1 MPLIQQRVQ
10 SAMSQH
16 TPLYGKKPWFWSHS
30 SFLFFTPG
38 TSNMHKAC
46 IHLCFL
52 SFWQPVNLW
61 MGRAPPPPFFFYLF
75 LLHVFEYWPV
85 NAWGSWNPLELKFH
99 SCKLT
104 HECWESEFDTPHQT
118 PCVLENENWLSQVVL
133 WIHTLSMAH
142 IHAQSSLPSCTHVS
156 KYM

>member
-1 MPLIQQRVQ
+1 M
-10 SAMSQH
+10 
-16 TPLYGKKPWFWSHS
+16 GKNLDSDHIAL
-30 SFLFFTPG
+30 LFFTPG

-61 MGRAPPPPFFFYLF
+61 MGRAPPPPFFFTYFCYMCLSIGQWMPGA
-75 LLHVFEYWPV
+75 HRDQKR
-85 NAWGSWNPLELKFH
+85 AWNPLELKFH